1 MRLVNRAFLT
11 VLALAVGPALAAC
24 GEDPSADPVVWA
36 GTFCGGL
43 NQVISSA
50 QVTPR
55 TADPAG
61 QQEAMLRMA
70 ESVQESLDTAADQ
83 LAELGPPAIP
93 EGARTQEVVLEF
105 FTSAAQATGDQ
116 RDRLADLDPAAPDF
130 AQQLSTLGQPG
141 SLRELSEQVQQV
153 TSEPDLA
160 SAFREASQCRAIGGA
175 GR

>member
-1 MRLVNRAFLT
+1 MRLVNRAFLI
-11 VLALAVGPALAAC
+11 VLALALGPALASC
-24 GEDPSADPVVWA
+24 GEDASADPVVWA

-43 NQVISSA
+43 NQVISSS

-83 LAELGPPAIP
+83 LDELGPPAIP
-93 EGARTQEVVLEF
+93 EGERTQEVVLEF
-105 FTSAAQATGDQ
+105 FTSAAQTTGDQ
-116 RDRLADLDPAAPDF
+116 RERLADLDPAAPDF
-130 AQQLSTLGQPG
+130 EQRLATLGQPG
-141 SLRELSEQVQQV
+141 SMRELSEQVRQV
-153 TSEPDLA
+153 TSDPDLA
-160 SAFREASQCRAIGGA
+160 PAFSEASQCRAMGGA

>member
-1 MRLVNRAFLT
+1 MNRAFLT
-11 VLALAVGPALAAC
+11 VLALASGFALAAC
-24 GEDPSADPVVWA
+24 GEDAAVDPAVWA

-43 NQVISSA
+43 NQVISSS

-55 TADPAG
+55 TADPEG
-61 QQEAMLRMA
+61 QQEALLRMA

-83 LAELGPPAIP
+83 LGELGPPAIP

-105 FTSAAQATGDQ
+105 FSSAAQATGDQ
-116 RDRLADLDPAAPDF
+116 RDRLADLEPSAPDF
-130 AQQLSTLGQPG
+130 KQRLAALAEPG
-141 SLRELSEQVQQV
+141 SMLELAERVREV

-160 SAFREASQCRAIGGA
+160 PAFRDASQCQAMGGA